1 MENEFN
7 PVEYVKTHLGGKA
20 HKVICCCF
28 PCMDVY
34 CESIS
39 TGVQDPRTA
48 DLVEY
53 AKVDNQT
60 GEIHW
65 SEFADLLNEEQ
76 RGKIEKSAMKYR
88 K

>member
-7 PVEYVKTHLGGKA
+7 VFEYVSNKLEGKA

-53 AKVDNQT
+53 AKVDKSS

-65 SEFADLLNEEQ
+65 TEFAELLNDEQ
-76 RGKIEKSAMKYR
+76 RAGIEKSAMKYR